1 MSEWPNGRPFAKEH
15 TGLVPVK
22 AAVPMYVPHYDEQ
35 ETTRAF
41 AKQEREKSLITV
53 TASTG

>member
-1 MSEWPNGRPFAKEH
+1 MAEWETFCEGAHWTCTCESSC
-15 TGLVPVK
+15 T
-22 AAVPMYVPHYDEQ
+22 YVPHYDEQ